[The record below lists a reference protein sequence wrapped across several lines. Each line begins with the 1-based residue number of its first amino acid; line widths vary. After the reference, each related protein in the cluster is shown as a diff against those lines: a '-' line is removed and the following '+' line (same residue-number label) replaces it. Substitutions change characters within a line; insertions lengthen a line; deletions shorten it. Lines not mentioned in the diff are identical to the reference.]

1 MKRKRA
7 WKIGS
12 AALAAALVIASM
24 NGLTLHRAR
33 AANSATPSFNQE
45 IAVQDVSDGLHTA
58 GVWIPDLK
66 IVYRLTPIPV
76 TESSDS
82 RYAENLSL
90 FPNGSLAQD
99 TKVVEYTKEIA
110 SQKTDKTGSVMETVN
125 GSDIF
130 PVANVGGA
138 NYFQQYSKVYRY
150 QIAIVG
156 VFEKDESGSNWL
168 TTNLLDSTDS
178 GITVPTATPIM
189 DISVG
194 SSGTI
199 DGIAMWDSSG
209 TNKLEG
215 FTNSTG
221 TTTAKLNNPF
231 VMTASAAD
239 ESNAITVQYYDV
251 TLSSD
256 YIGNSWASIHGGIF
270 YSITFTN
277 LPYYLH
283 SKALTDLMAD
293 GNSRSWVDGTDGT
306 NTDTATGTLSEQD
319 EIVFKNIP
327 VSTSG
332 GTPVTYS
339 AVLDFSKLAEKNL
352 ASTYASGI
360 YYGNTANRI
369 SGVNSLSEFAS
380 SPDVAY
386 YQYKAYGGASDGSRT
401 TDEATIGSGLA
412 NAARFLIFDPDQL
425 VVVGVMEHTTP
436 AVLLIVTAAVLLFLL
451 MLGRRREKEIS
462 DITWR

>member
-12 AALAAALVIASM
+12 AALAAVLVIASM

-45 IAVQDVSDGLHTA
+45 VAVQDVSDGAHSS
-58 GVWIPDLK
+58 GVYIPDLK
-66 IVYRLTPIPV
+66 VVYRLTPIPV
-76 TESSDS
+76 ADSTDS

-99 TKVVEYTKEIA
+99 TGVVEYTKEIG
-110 SQKTDKTGSVMETVN
+110 SQKTDKTGSVTVAVN

-130 PVANVGGA
+130 PSSSLGTPA
-138 NYFQQYSKVYRY
+138 YFQQFSKVYRY
-150 QIAIVG
+150 QISIVG
-156 VFEKDESGSNWL
+156 VYEKNAAGTDWL
-168 TTNLLDSTDS
+168 DTNLIDSPDS
-178 GITVPTATPIM
+178 GITVPTVAPII

-194 SSGTI
+194 STGTI

-209 TNKLEG
+209 TTKLEG

-221 TTTAKLNNPF
+221 TTTAMLQNPF

-239 ESNAITVQYYDV
+239 ESNAITVQVYDV
-251 TLSSD
+251 ALSSD

-270 YSITFTN
+270 YSVTFTN

-283 SKALTDLMAD
+283 SKTLTELMTD
-293 GNSRSWVDGTDGT
+293 GNSRSWTDGTDGT
-306 NTDTATGTLSEQD
+306 NTDTATGTLNEKD
-319 EIVFKNIP
+319 EIVFHGIP
-327 VSTSG
+327 AATTV

-339 AVLDFSKLAEKNL
+339 AVLDFSQLATVNL
-352 ASTYASGI
+352 ASTYAPGI
-360 YYGNTANRI
+360 YYGNTASRV
-369 SGVNSLSEFAS
+369 SGVSSLSEFAS

-401 TDEATIGSGLA
+401 TDSANIGAGLA